1 MGLGGYAMSAFD
13 HVTERRTTP
22 VSSISKPVVSL
33 TSDELTH
40 VLLRMGGRL
49 VARQMH
55 GNFLSFRYHLLFV
68 RSAAVVGQR
77 DLLDVLRA
85 AAMTPS
91 RLRELLEESRRE
103 PSGLHCA
110 PVEGEAVEAAPENP
124 RR

>member
-1 MGLGGYAMSAFD
+1 MIAFD
-13 HVTERRTTP
+13 RVTERRSTP
-22 VSSISKPVVSL
+22 VTSISKPVVSL
-33 TSDELTH
+33 TSDELTS

-55 GNFLSFRYHLLFV
+55 GNFVSIRYHLVFV

-77 DLLDVLRA
+77 DLFDVLRA

-91 RLRELLEESRRE
+91 RLRELLEESRRA
-103 PSGLHCA
+103 PSA
-110 PVEGEAVEAAPENP
+110 PPSASAEWEAVVTPPETP